1 MLLKQH
7 PHYRTDV
14 LTQERVVIRKTTN
27 YVVGVEIKSI
37 FGHTWHHHDH
47 CHDDQAKETLY
58 WGEYPLYFAACL
70 GQEESYR
77 LILARFVKSFAKDL
91 QICAQL
97 LLGPAH
103 ICKSA
108 ANKGVFW
115 RKGIYVSYIS
125 IVLLVGTIVTLGLT
139 FEISVFL
146 CHSCRGADPDSLDT
160 NGNNICHMMV
170 ILNKVRIFLNSY
182 SFAMTTVK
190 TNLSEHFFLLLL
202 TSFPDGHV

>member
-1 MLLKQH
+1 MLLKEH

-77 LILARFVKSFAKDL
+77 LILARFVKSFANMCTTFASFCTYL
-91 QICAQL
+91 QIR
-97 LLGPAH
+97 G
-103 ICKSA
+103 KR
-108 ANKGVFW
+108 GVFCS
-115 RKGIYVSYIS
+115 KGIFHSSIS
-125 IVLLVGTIVTLGLT
+125 
-139 FEISVFL
+139 
-146 CHSCRGADPDSLDT
+146 
-160 NGNNICHMMV
+160 
-170 ILNKVRIFLNSY
+170 LNCIGSGDNRYFG
-182 SFAMTTVK
+182 FD
-190 TNLSEHFFLLLL
+190 F
-202 TSFPDGHV
+202 

>member
-1 MLLKQH
+1 MLLKEH
-7 PHYRTDV
+7 PHCRIDV

-27 YVVGVEIKSI
+27 YVVRVEIKSI

-108 ANKGVFW
+108 AKKGVFW
-115 RKGIYVSYIS
+115 RKGIYVSSIS
-125 IVLLVGTIVTLGLT
+125 HDCIRSGDNRNPGFDV
-139 FEISVFL
+139 
-146 CHSCRGADPDSLDT
+146 
-160 NGNNICHMMV
+160 
-170 ILNKVRIFLNSY
+170 
-182 SFAMTTVK
+182 
-190 TNLSEHFFLLLL
+190 
-202 TSFPDGHV
+202 